1 MTELQQYIGAYFDFD
16 KLAAEKVSEKFN
28 TVYLKKGDYL
38 CQTDSHC
45 TKMGFVQSGALRMYV
60 NEDNSEVTQWISTKG
75 EFATELSS
83 FMFYTPAR
91 WNIQAISDC
100 EIHIISRDSYNR
112 IGDDVKEWP
121 ELERLF
127 LAKCFVTLENR
138 VYSFLS
144 KSAEERYQELFDSK
158 KELFNE
164 IPLQYLAS
172 MLGMSPET
180 MSRIWK
186 KTIS

>member
-1 MTELQQYIGAYFDFD
+1 MTELQKHIGAYFDFD

-28 TVYLKKGDYL
+28 TVNLKKGDYF
-38 CQTDSHC
+38 CQTDDHC
-45 TKMGFVQSGALRMYV
+45 SKMGFLQSGALRIYV
-60 NEDNSEVTQWISTKG
+60 NEDKSEVTQWISSHG
-75 EFATELSS
+75 EFVTDLSS

-100 EIHIISRDSYNR
+100 KIHIISRDSYNR
-112 IGDDVKEWP
+112 IGDDVNEWA

-144 KSAEERYQELFDSK
+144 KSAEERYQELFEAK

-164 IPLQYLAS
+164 IPPQYLAS
-172 MLGMSPET
+172 MLGMSLET
-180 MSRIWK
+180 FSRMRK
-186 KTIS
+186 KSIF